1 MAVLLVPLS
10 DVEELL
16 VLVLV
21 LLPLLY
27 DDPVPVLLELLPLL
41 VPVTCCCGGHTW
53 PGGQG
58 AAATGGR

>member
-1 MAVLLVPLS
+1 MLLS

-16 VLVLV
+16 VLVL
-21 LLPLLY
+21 PLLRY
-27 DDPVPVLLELLPLL
+27 DDPVPVLELLPLL
-41 VPVTCCCGGHTW
+41 VPVACCCGGQTW